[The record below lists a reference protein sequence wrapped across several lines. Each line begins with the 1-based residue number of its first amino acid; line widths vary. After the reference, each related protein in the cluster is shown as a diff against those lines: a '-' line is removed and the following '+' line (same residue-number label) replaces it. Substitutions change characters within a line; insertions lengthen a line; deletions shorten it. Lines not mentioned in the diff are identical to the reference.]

1 MVAALR
7 ASYFTHMRNLFRALV
22 VAFLLGAATIAAS
35 GTAFAKPHDVCRF
48 LSQVYKIQSRNY
60 DSAHQA
66 GNVDQMIH
74 WRNLMWDTRGDMQ
87 GVGC

>member
-1 MVAALR
+1 MVAVLL
-7 ASYFTHMRNLFRALV
+7 ASYFTHMRNLFRALA

-35 GTAFAKPHDVCRF
+35 GTAFAKPNDACRF

-66 GNVDQMIH
+66 GNIDQMIH
-74 WRNLMWDTRGDMQ
+74 WRNLMADTRDDSRAM
-87 GVGC
+87 GC